1 MYRILFLLAT
11 IIFFVSCKSEPTTKE
26 KSDKEI
32 ADSIQAAKD
41 KEDEKENPKS
51 DYDMSTVDVKDR
63 AEFKENLKKIEKTHG
78 TQWDF
83 CTCIVKNDSINKAFA
98 KPVSDSEFERLSN
111 RFDEIE
117 THCQAFL
124 AQNPNQTPEERVK
137 HEKQVKK
144 CLKEAGIK

>member
-1 MYRILFLLAT
+1 MKIVILVLWQLLLSGTLLAQGFSGRVLDEQT
-11 IIFFVSCKSEPTTKE
+11 SE
-26 KSDKEI
+26 
-32 ADSIQAAKD
+32 
-41 KEDEKENPKS
+41 
-51 DYDMSTVDVKDR
+51 
-63 AEFKENLKKIEKTHG
+63 L
-78 TQWDF
+78 
-83 CTCIVKNDSINKAFA
+83 A